1 MAWII
6 GCGHKGDGEKE
17 SVMLSQVSGL
27 SNWVNSSTIHL
38 DEE

>member
-17 SVMLSQVSGL
+17 SVMLSQVSEQL
-27 SNWVNSSTIHL
+27 S
-38 DEE
+38 EQ